1 MSIILPCALLSHTHA
16 ASYISSQ
23 PTYNGPSEKISPTHH
38 ALTSSA
44 ILSQPT
50 CPGDFAADFSFGM
63 RYLVADCGGGTVD
76 LTVHELDEGGK
87 LKELYKATGGAWGS
101 MGIDCQF
108 EALLADIFGEK
119 FMAHFIHNKPISWI
133 ELMSLFEAKKRA
145 FDPQKNLPVNISLP
159 FAFIDYFR
167 ERTGQCIKAA
177 VDSYGDHGV
186 QWTSQGMLRLQ
197 PSVMMTL
204 FEPIVDSIIR
214 HISELLL
221 IPELS
226 RIEYLFLV
234 GGFSESPVL
243 QEAIRNEFRNYLRV
257 VIPQDVSLT
266 ILKGAVMF
274 GLDPSLVHIR
284 RSTLTYGV
292 GCLHPFIPQKH
303 PPEKHIVKEGREWCT
318 DVFDTFVY
326 TDQPVSLGH
335 AVIRSYAPATANS
348 TSTVITLYASEKEFV
363 RFVTDPGV
371 RKVAQLRLE
380 MPQLHSRCREL
391 HMSMIFGNTEVTVE
405 AIDITSG
412 HTAFASVDFLNK

>member
-1 MSIILPCALLSHTHA
+1 MLPTHTHTHTYTA
-16 ASYISSQ
+16 YVSSQ
-23 PTYNGPSEKISPTHH
+23 PTYIAPQDKSPSHQTINNSG
-38 ALTSSA
+38 
-44 ILSQPT
+44 ILSQLT
-50 CPGDFAADFSFGM
+50 CPGDLAADFSFGM

-108 EALLADIFGEK
+108 ETLLADIFGEK
-119 FMAHFIHNKPISWI
+119 FMAHFIHNKPISWV

-145 FDPQKNLPVNISLP
+145 FNPQKNLPVNISLP
-159 FAFIDYFR
+159 YAFIDYFR
-167 ERTGQCIKAA
+167 ERTGQGIKSA
-177 VDSYGDHGV
+177 VDSYGDEGV
-186 QWTSQGMLRLQ
+186 QWSSQGMLRLQ
-197 PSVMMTL
+197 PSVMMML
-204 FEPIVDSIIR
+204 FEPIVASIVR

-221 IPELS
+221 IPELR

-303 PPEKHIVKEGREWCT
+303 PAEKCVVKEGRQWCT

-326 TDQPVSLGH
+326 ADQPVSLGH
-335 AVIRSYAPATANS
+335 AVLRSYAPATAHS

-371 RKVAQLRLE
+371 RKVAQLKLE
-380 MPQLHSRCREL
+380 MPQLQNRCREL

-405 AIDITSG
+405 AVDLTSG
-412 HTAFASVDFLNK
+412 QTAIASVDFLNK

>member
-1 MSIILPCALLSHTHA
+1 MLHFLFAQHTFTA
-16 ASYISSQ
+16 VDIASQ
-23 PTYNGPSEKISPTHH
+23 PSYNPPPATHLPSQS
-38 ALTSSA
+38 TSAA
-44 ILSQPT
+44 ILSQPIA
-50 CPGDFAADFSFGM
+50 PGDYAAEFSFGM

-119 FMAHFIHNKPISWI
+119 FMAHFIHNKPISWVDM
-133 ELMSLFEAKKRA
+133 MSLFEAKKRA
-145 FDPQKNLPVNISLP
+145 FSPQKNLPVNISLP
-159 FAFIDYFR
+159 YAFIDYFR

-177 VDSYGDHGV
+177 VDSYGDEGV
-186 QWTSQGMLRLQ
+186 QWSSQGMLRLHA
-197 PSVMMTL
+197 SVMMTL
-204 FEPIVDSIIR
+204 FEPIVTSIVR
-214 HISELLL
+214 HISDLLL

-243 QEAIRNEFRNYLRV
+243 QEAVRCEFRNYLRV

-274 GLDPSLVHIR
+274 GLDPTLVHIR

-292 GCLHPFIPQKH
+292 GCLHPFIPEKH
-303 PPEKHIVKEGREWCT
+303 PTEKRIIKGNREWCT
-318 DVFDTFVY
+318 DIFDTFIY
-326 TDQPVSLGH
+326 ADQPISLGH
-335 AVIRSYAPATANS
+335 AVIRSYAPATSQS

-363 RFVTDPGV
+363 RFVTDAGV
-371 RKVAQLRLE
+371 KKVAQLKLE
-380 MPQLHSRCREL
+380 MPQTGSRCREL
-391 HMSMIFGNTEVTVE
+391 HMSMIFGNTEVSVE
-405 AIDITSG
+405 AVDLTSG
-412 HTAFASVDFLNK
+412 QTATASVDFLNK

>member
-1 MSIILPCALLSHTHA
+1 MHVHTHTHTA
-16 ASYISSQ
+16 GACISSQ
-23 PTYNGPSEKISPTHH
+23 PTYNGPREKISPTHH

-44 ILSQPT
+44 ILSQPM
-50 CPGDFAADFSFGM
+50 CPGAFAADFSFGM

-119 FMAHFIHNKPISWI
+119 FMAHFTHNKPISWV

-145 FDPQKNLPVNISLP
+145 FNPQKNLPVNISLP
-159 FAFIDYFR
+159 YAFIDYFR
-167 ERTGQCIKAA
+167 ERTGQSVKSA
-177 VDSYGDHGV
+177 VDSYGDTGV
-186 QWTSQGMLRLQ
+186 QWTSQGMLRLH

-204 FEPIVDSIIR
+204 FEPIVTSIVR
-214 HISELLL
+214 HISDLLL

-243 QEAIRNEFRNYLRV
+243 QEAIRVEFRNYLRV

-292 GCLHPFIPQKH
+292 GCLHPFMPQKH
-303 PPEKHIVKEGREWCT
+303 PIEKRVTKGGREYCT

-326 TDQPVSLGH
+326 ADQPVSLGH
-335 AVIRSYAPATANS
+335 AAIRSYAPATSSA
-348 TSTVITLYASEKEFV
+348 TSTIITLYASEKEFV

-371 RKVAQLRLE
+371 RKVAQLKLE
-380 MPQLHSRCREL
+380 MPQLQSRCREL
-391 HMSMIFGNTEVTVE
+391 HMSMVFGNTEVTVE
-405 AIDITSG
+405 AVDITSG
-412 HTAFASVDFLNK
+412 QTAAASVDFLNK

>member
-1 MSIILPCALLSHTHA
+1 MDP
-16 ASYISSQ
+16 
-23 PTYNGPSEKISPTHH
+23 
-38 ALTSSA
+38 
-44 ILSQPT
+44 
-50 CPGDFAADFSFGM
+50 AADFSFGM

-119 FMAHFIHNKPISWI
+119 FMANFIHNKPICWV
-133 ELMSLFEAKKRA
+133 ELMSHFEAKKRA
-145 FDPQKNLPVNISLP
+145 FDPRKNVSINISLP
-159 FAFIDYFR
+159 YAFIDYFR
-167 ERTGQCIKAA
+167 ERTGQSVKVA
-177 VDSYGDHGV
+177 VDTYGDEGV
-186 QWTSQGMLRLQ
+186 QWSSQGMLRIQ
-197 PSVMMTL
+197 PSVMLGL
-204 FEPIVDSIIR
+204 FNPIVSSIVR

-243 QEAIRNEFRNYLRV
+243 QDAVRNEFRNHLRV

-274 GLDPSLVHIR
+274 GLDPTLVHIR
-284 RSTLTYGV
+284 RSMLTYGV

-303 PPEKHIVKEGREWCT
+303 PMEKCVVKSGREWCT

-326 TDQPVSLGH
+326 ADQPVSLGH
-335 AVIRSYAPATANS
+335 TVIRSYAPATTGS
-348 TSTVITLYASEKEFV
+348 TETTITLYASQKEFV

-380 MPQLHSRCREL
+380 MPQTGSRCREL
-391 HMSMIFGNTEVTVE
+391 HMSMIFGDTEINVE
-405 AIDITSG
+405 AIDLTSG
-412 HTAFASVDFLNK
+412 QTAVASADFLNK